1 MSKKIEFTEDQK
13 KQMLSLHEGG
23 MVTKEIGK
31 IFSVS
36 DKTIIRILKNE
47 FGRSMFKE
55 RPKIGD
61 VVKGWKILEIYNKR
75 FANQS
80 ITMARIIT
88 TLEGDKSERE
98 VPLTRLT
105 NGQIGRSDNYR
116 NDNILRNTTHGKSK
130 TRIYRIWAS
139 MKERC
144 LNKKT
149 AIKSGYAK
157 LGIQVCEDWKSFEIF
172 EKWALEN
179 GYSDLL
185 SLDRIDPMG
194 NYCPE
199 NCRWATTEQQARN
212 KISGFKK
219 DLTIFGETKC
229 IQEWANDPRCVVI
242 YATLKRRIL
251 SDWEPEKALTQESER
266 PRKLNLKNWLKIN
279 HKGIYEEYLYNYD
292 MSKDGVIKKEN
303 S

>member
-1 MSKKIEFTEDQK
+1 MWNKVEFTQDQK
-13 KQMLSLHEGG
+13 NEILSHHKNG
-23 MVTKEIGK
+23 MSCKDIGK
-31 IFSVS
+31 LFNVGPKPI
-36 DKTIIRILKNE
+36 TRILKTE
-47 FGRSMFKE
+47 FGCSMFKE
-55 RPKIGD
+55 RPKVGD

-157 LGIQVCEDWKSFEIF
+157 LGIQVCEDWKSFEVF

-199 NCRWATTEQQARN
+199 NCRWASWEIQSRN
-212 KISGFKK
+212 KVSGFKK

-242 YATLKRRIL
+242 YPTLKRRIL
-251 SDWEPEKALTQESER
+251 SDWEPEKALTQEPER

-279 HKGIYEEYLYNYD
+279 YKDIYEEYLYNYD
-292 MSKDGVIKKEN
+292 MAKDGTINKN
-303 S
+303 L